1 MACTVVLYTIDQY
14 ESYVSTTF
22 SSAVDGAGG
31 TKGIFGTDFE
41 TIYKEYYAA
50 GHGLTVGTALFAAVN
65 MAIPMDDAS
74 HLKFKF
80 DLHASRAIKSLP
92 PPSSGPIS
100 QCDSTWYMS

>member
-1 MACTVVLYTIDQY
+1 LWHAVVLNTIDLY
-14 ESYVSTTF
+14 EGYVSKTF

-31 TKGIFGTDFE
+31 TSGIFGTDFE

-65 MAIPMDDAS
+65 MAIPVDGAS